1 MSLFELFAEASSD
14 TLLEPKRTLDLLLL
28 LLLRCRPPAPEGSAP
43 PRRRIVLIKRRE
55 GEARSVSNHAEL
67 EARLHFEFPEDDART
82 NTPNTCRRKRVA
94 TAESVR
100 VCLEGR

>member
-14 TLLEPKRTLDLLLL
+14 TLLEPKRTLDLRP
-28 LLLRCRPPAPEGSAP
+28 LLRCRPPPPEGSAP
-43 PRRRIVLIKRRE
+43 ARRRIVLIKRRE

>member
-1 MSLFELFAEASSD
+1 MTKRALSLR
-14 TLLEPKRTLDLLLL
+14 P
-28 LLLRCRPPAPEGSAP
+28 LLRCRPPPPEGSAP

-94 TAESVR
+94 TAESVW

>member
-1 MSLFELFAEASSD
+1 MTKRALSLR
-14 TLLEPKRTLDLLLL
+14 P
-28 LLLRCRPPAPEGSAP
+28 LLRCRPPPPEGSAP

-82 NTPNTCRRKRVA
+82 NTQHLSSEARGH
-94 TAESVR
+94 S
-100 VCLEGR
+100 